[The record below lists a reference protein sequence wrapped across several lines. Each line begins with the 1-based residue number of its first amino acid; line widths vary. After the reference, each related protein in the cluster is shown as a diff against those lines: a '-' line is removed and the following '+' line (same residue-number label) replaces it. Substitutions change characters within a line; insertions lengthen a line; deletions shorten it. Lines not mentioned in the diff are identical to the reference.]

1 MTIDGADAVGGA
13 LSVTTVE
20 LVFVSAANTIDGNN
34 ITKASIIALIFISFL
49 LSMYIYNKRRVI
61 SC

>member
-20 LVFVSAANTIDGNN
+20 LVFVSAADNIDGNN
-34 ITKASIIALIFISFL
+34 ITKAKIVALIFISFL
-49 LSMYIYNKRRVI
+49 SITIYNNCKVI
-61 SC
+61 CC

>member
-34 ITKASIIALIFISFL
+34 ITKAKTIALIFISFL
-49 LSMYIYNKRRVI
+49 SITIYNKKKVI
-61 SC
+61 YC

>member
-34 ITKASIIALIFISFL
+34 ITKAKTIALIFISFL
-49 LSMYIYNKRRVI
+49 LSMYIYT
-61 SC
+61 